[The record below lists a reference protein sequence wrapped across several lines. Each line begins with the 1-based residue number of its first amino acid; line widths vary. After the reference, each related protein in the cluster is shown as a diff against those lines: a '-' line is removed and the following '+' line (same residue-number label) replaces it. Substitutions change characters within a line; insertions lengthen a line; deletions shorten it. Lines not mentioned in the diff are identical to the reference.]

1 VLIPNQLTFVPLPIT
16 HSITVAGTAQPAG
29 AASCPLPLERSILS
43 KVTVPKKRS
52 AKATTP
58 LTEVA
63 TSESGRGHRL
73 RKAPATKEIV
83 PLTELSRKT
92 PEWLQL
98 AYEFV
103 TDKTAG
109 PAWDRCVAAWFAFEG
124 MFSTYDIASVSTIDT
139 NHIQLS
145 VLSQPF

>member
-1 VLIPNQLTFVPLPIT
+1 V
-16 HSITVAGTAQPAG
+16 
-29 AASCPLPLERSILS
+29 
-43 KVTVPKKRS
+43 
-52 AKATTP
+52 KATTP

-63 TSESGRGHRL
+63 ASESGRGHRL

-83 PLTELSRKT
+83 PLTDLSRKT

-109 PAWDRCVAAWFAFEG
+109 PAAVSNHYTSAAPTAYLP
-124 MFSTYDIASVSTIDT
+124 S
-139 NHIQLS
+139 
-145 VLSQPF
+145 